1 MEAGSIWHEGACI
14 TMRLVVKGKL
24 FTARGLIDGSILV
37 EEGRIKKVVKG
48 DPRWPVDEI
57 LDYGGRRGNVILPG
71 LVDAHVHMRDLDLSY
86 KEDFYTGTRSAAAGG
101 FTIVA
106 DMPNTRP
113 RTNTPRALKEKE
125 NLARNKALVDYCL
138 YYGVPNESEHLTEDV
153 QKLAVG
159 IKVYMQDE
167 FYSERRS
174 LVENTLGYAAEKK
187 LLVVSHAED
196 PAFFVHGPAGTLRT
210 AEAEVSAIKDISGR
224 AKDLN
229 FRLHITHLSSK
240 AGLEELLKQKG
251 GVNLTVDTCP
261 HYLLL
266 SAEDVRM
273 QRGIA
278 KAHPS
283 IKGRVDAKALLIA
296 ARNGGIDAITS
307 DHAPHTVEEKSGDME
322 GALGGFPGLETTLP
336 LLLTLVNKG
345 ILGLGDVVRLC
356 STNPSKILGI
366 RNAGEIGEGKMGN
379 LTIVDLHRK
388 FKIEPQKFESKA
400 KFSPFAGRE
409 VEGKAVA
416 TVVRGIPVMVDGEI
430 VGPRGWG
437 MNAKTYG

>member
-1 MEAGSIWHEGACI
+1 
-14 TMRLVVKGKL
+14 MRLVVKGKI
-24 FTARGLIDGSILV
+24 FTIRGLIDGSILV

-48 DPRWPVDEI
+48 NPRWPADET
-57 LDYGGRRGNVILPG
+57 LDYGGKRGNVILPG

-113 RTNTPRALKEKE
+113 RTNTPQALKDKE

-138 YYGVPNESEHLTEDV
+138 YYGVPNDSEHLTGDV

-174 LVENTLGYAAEKK
+174 LVENTLKYAAEKK
-187 LLVVSHAED
+187 LLVVSHAEN
-196 PAFFVHGPAGTLRT
+196 PAFFVHGPSGTLRT
-210 AEAEVSAIKDISGR
+210 AEAEVSAIRDISSR

-229 FRLHITHLSSK
+229 FRLHVTHLSSK
-240 AGLEELLKQKG
+240 AGLEELLKRKVE
-251 GVNLTVDTCP
+251 VNLTIDTCP

-273 QRGIA
+273 QKGIA
-278 KAHPS
+278 KVYPS
-283 IKGRVDAKALLIA
+283 IKGRVDAETLLTA

-322 GALGGFPGLETTLP
+322 RALGGFPGLETSLP

-345 ILGLGDVVRLC
+345 ALDLGDVVRLC

-366 RNAGEIGEGKMGN
+366 RDAGEIGEGKMGN
-379 LTIVDLHRK
+379 FTIVDLHRK

-400 KFSPFAGRE
+400 KFSPFAGWE

-416 TVVRGIPVMVDGEI
+416 TVVRGTPVMVDGEI